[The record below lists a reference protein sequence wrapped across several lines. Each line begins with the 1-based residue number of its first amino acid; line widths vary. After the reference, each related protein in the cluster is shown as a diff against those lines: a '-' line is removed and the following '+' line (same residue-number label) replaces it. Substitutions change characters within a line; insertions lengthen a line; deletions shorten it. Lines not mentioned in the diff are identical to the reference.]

1 MKLLLEKWKQYAEA
15 VRDGFTM
22 GSQAGSIPAS
32 TGMGIMKKEDD
43 EDDKIEEGWEDYVT
57 DIAMAAPDIAG
68 SVYDS
73 YIAKPINTA
82 SRHYTGQNV
91 APVYAGGA
99 REPIEA
105 AYEGGLD
112 LATQAATAPLRA
124 ASTVTDWA
132 SNLVNEHNDEMYDL
146 TKGERPPPHST
157 GDVTRKDPDA
167 DTEASMTPNYEV
179 EVEQLVFDMLM
190 SGMSEQEIMS
200 MIEEYVQDAASY
212 AK

>member
-1 MKLLLEKWKQYAEA
+1 MKLLLEKWKQYTEA

-43 EDDKIEEGWEDYVT
+43 EDDKIEEGGKMGHYRRSPSG
-57 DIAMAAPDIAG
+57 PD
-68 SVYDS
+68 
-73 YIAKPINTA
+73 
-82 SRHYTGQNV
+82 
-91 APVYAGGA
+91 
-99 REPIEA
+99 E
-105 AYEGGLD
+105 
-112 LATQAATAPLRA
+112 
-124 ASTVTDWA
+124 
-132 SNLVNEHNDEMYDL
+132 EMYDL

-167 DTEASMTPNYEV
+167 NTEASVTPNYEV

>member
-1 MKLLLEKWKQYAEA
+1 MKLLLEKWRQYAEA

-43 EDDKIEEGWEDYVT
+43 E
-57 DIAMAAPDIAG
+57 
-68 SVYDS
+68 
-73 YIAKPINTA
+73 
-82 SRHYTGQNV
+82 
-91 APVYAGGA
+91 
-99 REPIEA
+99 
-105 AYEGGLD
+105 
-112 LATQAATAPLRA
+112 
-124 ASTVTDWA
+124 
-132 SNLVNEHNDEMYDL
+132 EMYDL
-146 TKGERPPPHST
+146 SKGERPPPHST

-167 DTEASMTPNYEV
+167 NTEASMTPNYEV